1 MTLRADRRYFESW
14 LSRTRK
20 QFAISGRLSQVALLL
35 SVSEGGTPEYWQF
48 QLRELLEGTE
58 TPSFDLLVRIDG
70 ILSSPTSVNLPK
82 PTQTSLW

>member
-1 MTLRADRRYFESW
+1 MTPRADRRYFESW
-14 LSRTRK
+14 LGRTRK

-35 SVSEGGTPEYWQF
+35 SISEGGTPEYWKF

-70 ILSSPTSVNLPK
+70 ILSSPTSVNPLN
-82 PTQTSLW
+82 PTQASLW